1 MLFYDLGN
9 EVLFKII
16 VVILFDKSSTYFMHK
31 KLPFIVAAF
40 MRQVILKEFQIGT
53 CQFRLFLK
61 PQKVKR
67 IHG

>member
-31 KLPFIVAAF
+31 RKLPFIVAAF
-40 MRQVILKEFQIGT
+40 MRQVILVLRNFK
-53 CQFRLFLK
+53 
-61 PQKVKR
+61 
-67 IHG
+67 